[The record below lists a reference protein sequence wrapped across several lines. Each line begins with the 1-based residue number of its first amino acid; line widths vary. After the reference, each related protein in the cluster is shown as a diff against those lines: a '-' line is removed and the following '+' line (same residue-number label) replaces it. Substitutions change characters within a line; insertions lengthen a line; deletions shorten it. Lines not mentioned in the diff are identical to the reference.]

1 MLNPKNNRLDYGSI
15 LSPPLNYQ
23 LDFAIGTTYSLDLD
37 ALVGASISLGLA
49 AENDTDLN
57 ENPIFLLEAL
67 RSTAD
72 KVALFCESGQIKLP
86 NKPTPLYV
94 LLEDM
99 VFQVTN
105 NNNTPYS
112 KYASFHPKVWILR
125 YINHENDALYR
136 LVVLSR
142 NLTFDRSWDLTF
154 SMDGKITDKK
164 TSKNNPLIK
173 FIEYLSGY
181 CSNGIKSDK
190 MEEITHELEFVEF
203 ELDSP
208 VFEGFEFI
216 VNGIEGANPIQNQ
229 QLFKSS
235 SLDRLLI
242 MSPFLSKDIIK
253 DFNDRKN
260 QKSEAVLI
268 TRLNSLGQLKHENLD
283 KFIFYSLKDEVID
296 GESLLSEDVNQKQD
310 IHAKMYVVE
319 KTKYTDLY
327 LGSLNASHNAL
338 YGNVEFMIKL
348 GAQKHRFNIN
358 KLLKSMFND
367 EKDSPFRLVNM
378 DEIKVVAED
387 GNNLDL
393 AVKDI
398 VRLNAK
404 AKVVSNQENYNL
416 VVSFAG
422 DCGEY
427 DIEIRPLL
435 SNKTAKFAKTVMFEN
450 LTKDKLSEFFVIS
463 VSQGEERIERVIK
476 IPVDNLP
483 DDRQNVIVSSIIKDR
498 TAFIRYVAFLLGDE
512 YVLSSV
518 EDEGE
523 EADGGSKNG
532 FAVQLPELYEKMLKS
547 ALYAPERFTELEFL
561 IKMLSDDEV
570 VPEGFEELY
579 DTFKEVI
586 NDE

>member
-49 AENDTDLN
+49 TEIDSDLN

-105 NNNTPYS
+105 NNIIEHS
-112 KYASFHPKVWILR
+112 KYVSFHPKVWILR
-125 YINHENDALYR
+125 YINHENDVLYR
-136 LVVLSR
+136 FVVLSR

-154 SMDGKITDKK
+154 SMDGKITDKQ

-173 FIEYLSGY
+173 FIEYLSDY
-181 CSNGIKSDK
+181 CSDGIKSDK
-190 MEEITHELEFVEF
+190 MEDIVRELEFVEF
-203 ELDSP
+203 ELNSS

-216 VNGIEGANPIQNQ
+216 VNGIDGANPIQNQ
-229 QLFKSS
+229 QLFKSR

-242 MSPFLSKDIIK
+242 MSPFLSKGIIK

-260 QKSEAVLI
+260 PKSTATLI

-283 KFIFYSLKDEVID
+283 NFVFYSLKDEVVD
-296 GESLLSEDVNQKQD
+296 GESMLSEDAHQKQD

-319 KTKYTDLY
+319 KAKYTDLY

-348 GAQKHRFNIN
+348 GARKRRFNIK
-358 KLLKSMFND
+358 KLLKNMFND
-367 EKDSPFRLVNM
+367 EKDNPFQLVNI
-378 DEIKVVAED
+378 DEIKVVPED
-387 GNNLDL
+387 GNNLNL
-393 AVKDI
+393 VVKDI
-398 VRLNAK
+398 VRLNAN
-404 AKVVSNQENYNL
+404 AKVVSNEENYNL
-416 VVSFAG
+416 IVNFAK

-435 SNKTAKFAKTVMFEN
+435 SNKTAKFAKTVIFEN

-463 VSQGEERIERVIK
+463 VSNDEEEIERVIK
-476 IPVDNLP
+476 IHVDNLP
-483 DDRQNVIVSSIIKDR
+483 DDRQKDVVSSIINDK

-512 YVLSSV
+512 YVLSTV
-518 EDEGE
+518 EDDGDGTEGE
-523 EADGGSKNG
+523 SKNA
-532 FAVQLPELYEKMLKS
+532 FTIQLPELYEKMLKS

-570 VPEGFEELY
+570 IPEGFEKLY

-586 NDE
+586 DDE